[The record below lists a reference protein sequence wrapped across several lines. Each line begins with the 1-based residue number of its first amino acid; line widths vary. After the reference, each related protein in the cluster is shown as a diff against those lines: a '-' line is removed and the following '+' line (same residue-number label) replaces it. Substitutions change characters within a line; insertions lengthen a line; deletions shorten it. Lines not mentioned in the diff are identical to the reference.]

1 MDQMTAT
8 YTEDQLTPFSFDVAA
23 EAMRAALMDALKGQ
37 HPTDDTMSLAL
48 AKTALET
55 GRWQYI
61 HCYNWGNIKAGQS
74 YVGQYTAFACN
85 EVLGGKVVW
94 FAPGGRLAQKG
105 GPVVAEASPLP
116 PGHYQTRFRAYANQY
131 DGAYEYVDFVASGR
145 YVDAWKELLVGDADG
160 YVNALH
166 AKGYFTADPAVY
178 GRGVKSLQAEFRAKL
193 QGKDWP
199 AAQTEDFDWDLIRA
213 TIIGNSLNHDY
224 DWGDERGQVYSSPAA

>member
-8 YTEDQLTPFSFDVAA
+8 FTEDHLTPFSFEVAA
-23 EAMRAALMDALKGQ
+23 EAMRAALMDQLGGQ
-37 HPTDDTMSLAL
+37 RPTDGALSLAL

-61 HCYNWGNIKAGQS
+61 HCYNWGNIKAGS
-74 YVGQYTAFACN
+74 AYVGQYTSFACN

-94 FAPGGRLAQKG
+94 FSPAGRLDGKGGR
-105 GPVVAEASPLP
+105 VVAEASPVP

-145 YVDAWKELLVGDADG
+145 YVDAWRELLAGDADG

-166 AKGYFTADPAVY
+166 ARGYFTADPTIY
-178 GRGVKSLQAEFRAKL
+178 GKGVKSLQAEFSAKL
-193 QGKDWP
+193 QGHDWP
-199 AAQTEDFDWDLIRA
+199 AQNVPDPDWELIRA
-213 TIIGNSLNHDY
+213 TILGNALNHAY
-224 DWGDERGQVYSSPAA
+224 DWGQEHGQVFCSA